1 MTTITI
7 YYKISLTYSIW
18 RHTYIQIA
26 TSLQQKAYEYLKSYI
41 LNDRYEYGVI
51 YSETKVSKELG
62 ISRTPMRDAIHR
74 LAQERYIDIIPSK
87 GFCLHQLTITDVIE
101 TFQVRSAIEGYC
113 VVQIA
118 KEYNSS
124 KARNLF
130 RKLEELLEIQKQIM
144 TTDRDIKSF
153 VEYDNQFH
161 IDTVSYVDNS
171 AFNELF
177 GSYIYQIK
185 RLAILSLNHEGR
197 MEDTFQEHT
206 DILNAMKQG
215 DVQNIYAIT
224 MQHMDKPKGINLED
238 LENM

>member
-1 MTTITI
+1 
-7 YYKISLTYSIW
+7 
-18 RHTYIQIA
+18 
-26 TSLQQKAYEYLKSYI
+26 
-41 LNDRYEYGVI
+41 
-51 YSETKVSKELG
+51 
-62 ISRTPMRDAIHR
+62 MRDAIHR